1 MDIVLSFFLFT
12 ITSLTFF
19 FLGRLSVGK
28 RDEKP
33 VLDRLRVLRD
43 QLKTKYEPELVNKS
57 GLVKRPSAAELKR
70 RGTIDEQEEKAMI
83 KSLDEVLDE
92 D

>member
-1 MDIVLSFFLFT
+1 M
-12 ITSLTFF
+12 
-19 FLGRLSVGK
+19 
-28 RDEKP
+28 
-33 VLDRLRVLRD
+33 LRD